1 MVHAETLQTLH
12 PAAGATAAVVEFVGE
27 LRHAALPHEVRHYA
41 RRHLLDTVGV
51 MIAGAGG
58 EVATRAEAVLAAVR
72 PAGRIP
78 VPGRARRA
86 DLIDAAFL
94 GGTAAHGIELDDGF
108 RQGSVHPG
116 CVVVPAVLAL
126 GYDRHADG
134 RALMEA
140 IVAGYE
146 AVIAIGRACHPDLRQ
161 RGFHPTAAVGV
172 FGSVAAA
179 GKMRGLSAD
188 ALANALGLAASSA
201 AGLFAFV
208 NGGGDIKRLHAGHA
222 AREGLQAALLAEQGV
237 EGPPDVIEARDGF
250 MQAFA
255 FGRADKARA
264 ALASEASGQRGHS
277 KSARAGHS
285 PEPGSSARV
294 ALASEASGQRG
305 HSKSA
310 RAGHSPEPGS
320 SARAALASE
329 ASGQRGHS
337 KSARAIALPPAA
349 PFGITDC
356 YIKPYPC
363 CRHIQPA
370 VEALIGLINDEAIS
384 SDEVERIEVATYRI
398 AAEHAETGW
407 DDFASAQLSFP
418 YLMGLALKF
427 RAVKFEH
434 FSEQT
439 RRDPAFAAI
448 ARKLSVTAP
457 PDVDRLYPQLR
468 PARVTVTTAR
478 GSFTRQADEALG
490 SRIVPLDDAGL
501 TAKFFDLVGPVLGA
515 AGAKEL
521 GERLWSLDEISDV
534 APLVEAMAKPA

>member
-1 MVHAETLQTLH
+1 MAHAEALQTLD
-12 PAAGATAAVVEFVGE
+12 PVGSTTAALVEFVSE
-27 LRHAALPHEVRHYA
+27 LRYAAIPDEARHYA

-51 MIAGAGG
+51 MIAGAAGD
-58 EVATRAEAVLAAVR
+58 VASRAEAVLAAAR

-86 DLIDAAFL
+86 DLLDAAFL

-116 CVVVPAVLAL
+116 CVVIPAALAL
-126 GYDRHADG
+126 GCARRSDG
-134 RALMEA
+134 PALMQA

-146 AVIAIGRACHPDLRQ
+146 TVIAIGRACHPDLRQ

-172 FGSVAAA
+172 FGSAAAA
-179 GKMRGLSAD
+179 GKLGALSPD
-188 ALANALGLAASSA
+188 RLANAFGLAASSA
-201 AGLFAFV
+201 GGLFAFV

-222 AREGLQAALLAEQGV
+222 AREGLQAALLAQQGV
-237 EGPPDVIEARDGF
+237 EGPPGVLEARDGF

-255 FGRADKARA
+255 RADEVRA
-264 ALASEASGQRGHS
+264 ALASEASGQRGYLT
-277 KSARAGHS
+277 SARAGHS

-294 ALASEASGQRG
+294 
-305 HSKSA
+305 
-310 RAGHSPEPGS
+310 
-320 SARAALASE
+320 
-329 ASGQRGHS
+329 
-337 KSARAIALPPAA
+337 ITLPS

-370 VEALIGLINDEAIS
+370 IEALIGLLADENIA

-418 YLMGLALKF
+418 YLIGLALKF
-427 RAVKFEH
+427 RAIKLEH
-434 FSEQT
+434 FADAV
-439 RRDPAFAAI
+439 RRDPGFAAI

-490 SRIVPLDDAGL
+490 SRIVPLDDAALG
-501 TAKFFDLVGPVLGA
+501 AKFLDLVGPVLGTA
-515 AGAKEL
+515 RAKALAEQ
-521 GERLWSLDEISDV
+521 LWSVDALSDV
-534 APLVEAMAKPA
+534 APLVESMAKPA

>member
-1 MVHAETLQTLH
+1 MVHAEALSTLH
-12 PAAGATAAVVEFVGE
+12 PAAGATAAIVEFVGE
-27 LRHAALPHEVRHYA
+27 LRHVALPDEVRHYA

-58 EVATRAEAVLAAVR
+58 DVATRAEAMLAAAR
-72 PAGRIP
+72 PAGRVP

-86 DLIDAAFL
+86 DVIDAAFL

-116 CVVVPAVLAL
+116 CVVVPTVLAL

-172 FGSVAAA
+172 FGSAAAA
-179 GKMRGLSAD
+179 GKLRGLSAD
-188 ALANALGLAASSA
+188 ALANAFGLAASSA

-255 FGRADKARA
+255 FGRADKA
-264 ALASEASGQRGHS
+264 HS
-277 KSARAGHS
+277 K
-285 PEPGSSARV
+285 
-294 ALASEASGQRG
+294 
-305 HSKSA
+305 
-310 RAGHSPEPGS
+310 

-337 KSARAIALPPAA
+337 KRARAGHSPEPGSSARAITLPPAA

-370 VEALIGLINDEAIS
+370 FEALIGLVNDEAIAS
-384 SDEVERIEVATYRI
+384 EEVQRIDVATYRI

-439 RRDPAFAAI
+439 RRDPAFGAI

-457 PDVDRLYPQLR
+457 ADVDRLYPQLR

-501 TAKFFDLVGPVLGA
+501 TAKFLDLVGPVLGA
-515 AGAKEL
+515 ARAKDL
-521 GERLWSLDEISDV
+521 GERLWSLDAISDV
-534 APLVEAMAKPA
+534 APLVESMAKPA

>member
-1 MVHAETLQTLH
+1 MSHAEALQTLH
-12 PAAGATAAVVEFVGE
+12 PAVGATEAIVDFVSE
-27 LRHAALPHEVRHYA
+27 LRHVALSDEVRHYA

-58 EVATRAEAVLAAVR
+58 EVATRAEAVLSAVR

-126 GYDRHADG
+126 GYERRITGA
-134 RALMEA
+134 ALIEA
-140 IVAGYE
+140 VVAGYE
-146 AVIAIGRACHPDLRQ
+146 AEIAIGRACHPDLRQ
-161 RGFHPTAAVGV
+161 RGFHPAATVGV
-172 FGSVAAA
+172 FGSVMAA
-179 GKMRGLSAD
+179 GKLRRLSAVQ
-188 ALANALGLAASSA
+188 LANALGIAASSA

-208 NGGGDIKRLHAGHA
+208 NGGADIKRLHAGHA
-222 AREGLQAALLAEQGV
+222 SREGLQAALLAEQGV
-237 EGPPDVIEARDGF
+237 EGPPGVIEARDGF

-264 ALASEASGQRGHS
+264 
-277 KSARAGHS
+277 
-285 PEPGSSARV
+285 
-294 ALASEASGQRG
+294 
-305 HSKSA
+305 
-310 RAGHSPEPGS
+310 
-320 SARAALASE
+320 
-329 ASGQRGHS
+329 
-337 KSARAIALPPAA
+337 ITLPPAV

-370 VEALIGLINDEAIS
+370 VEALIGLLNDESIAT
-384 SDEVERIEVATYRI
+384 DEAQRIDVATYRI

-407 DDFASAQLSFP
+407 DDFASAQLSFA
-418 YLMGLALKF
+418 YLMGLALRF
-427 RAVKFEH
+427 RAIKVEH
-434 FSEQT
+434 FSDEM

-448 ARKLSVTAP
+448 ARKLHVTAP

-478 GSFTRQADEALG
+478 GNFTRQADEALG
-490 SRIVPLDDAGL
+490 SRIVPLDDGGL
-501 TAKFFDLVGPVLGA
+501 KAKFLDLVGPVFGPA
-515 AGAKEL
+515 RAKEL
-521 GERLWSLDEISDV
+521 MERVWSIDADSDV
-534 APLVEAMAKPA
+534 APLVEAMAKPKPA

>member
-1 MVHAETLQTLH
+1 
-12 PAAGATAAVVEFVGE
+12 
-27 LRHAALPHEVRHYA
+27 
-41 RRHLLDTVGV
+41 LLDTVGV

-58 EVATRAEAVLAAVR
+58 DVATRAEAVLAAAR

-86 DLIDAAFL
+86 DVIDAAFL

-116 CVVVPAVLAL
+116 CVVVPAALAL
-126 GYDRHADG
+126 GYDRRADG

-146 AVIAIGRACHPDLRQ
+146 TVIAIGRACHPDLRQ

-172 FGSVAAA
+172 FGSAAAA
-179 GKMRGLSAD
+179 GKLRGLSAD
-188 ALANALGLAASSA
+188 ALANAFGLAASSA

-255 FGRADKARA
+255 FGRADKAR
-264 ALASEASGQRGHS
+264 
-277 KSARAGHS
+277 
-285 PEPGSSARV
+285 P
-294 ALASEASGQRG
+294 
-305 HSKSA
+305 
-310 RAGHSPEPGS
+310 
-320 SARAALASE
+320 
-329 ASGQRGHS
+329 
-337 KSARAIALPPAA
+337 ITFPPAV

-370 VEALIGLINDEAIS
+370 VEALIGLTNDEAIS
-384 SDEVERIEVATYRI
+384 SDEVQRIEVATYRI

-501 TAKFFDLVGPVLGA
+501 KAKFLDLVGPVLGA
-515 AGAKEL
+515 ARAKEL

-534 APLVEAMAKPA
+534 APLVEAMAKPI

>member
-1 MVHAETLQTLH
+1 MVHAEALSTLH
-12 PAAGATAAVVEFVGE
+12 PAAGATAAIVEFVGE
-27 LRHAALPHEVRHYA
+27 LRHAALPDEVRHYA

-58 EVATRAEAVLAAVR
+58 DVATRAEAVLAAAR

-86 DLIDAAFL
+86 DIIDAAFL

-172 FGSVAAA
+172 FGSAAA
-179 GKMRGLSAD
+179 ASKLRGLSAD
-188 ALANALGLAASSA
+188 AFANALGLAASSA
-201 AGLFAFV
+201 GGLFAFV

-237 EGPPDVIEARDGF
+237 EGPPDVIEGRDGF

-255 FGRADKARA
+255 FGRADKA
-264 ALASEASGQRGHS
+264 
-277 KSARAGHS
+277 
-285 PEPGSSARV
+285 
-294 ALASEASGQRG
+294 
-305 HSKSA
+305 
-310 RAGHSPEPGS
+310 
-320 SARAALASE
+320 
-329 ASGQRGHS
+329 HS
-337 KSARAIALPPAA
+337 KSARAIGLPPAA

-370 VEALIGLINDEAIS
+370 VEALIGLVNDEAIA
-384 SDEVERIEVATYRI
+384 SDEVQGIDVATYRI

-439 RRDPAFAAI
+439 RHDPAFGAI
-448 ARKLSVTAP
+448 ARKLTVTAP
-457 PDVDRLYPQLR
+457 ADIDRLYPQLR

-501 TAKFFDLVGPVLGA
+501 TAKFLDLVGPVLGA
-515 AGAKEL
+515 ARAKEL
-521 GERLWSLDEISDV
+521 GERLWSLDAISDV
-534 APLVEAMAKPA
+534 AALVESMAKPA